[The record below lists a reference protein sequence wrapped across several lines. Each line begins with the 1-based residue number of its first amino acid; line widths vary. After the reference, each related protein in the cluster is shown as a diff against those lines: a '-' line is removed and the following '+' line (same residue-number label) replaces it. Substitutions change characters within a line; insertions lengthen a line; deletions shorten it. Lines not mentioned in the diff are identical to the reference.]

1 MKKEEFIALA
11 KKYHAGQC
19 STEEENLY
27 EKVYDEFMNDES
39 LAPIWG
45 EKKKENIRKK
55 ILSGIEIKRFEKKRE
70 KNRLNRMVWRV
81 AAAVLLAG
89 GIGLTSYFIGNREVK
104 VNYITK
110 STTKGQRSI
119 VTLSDGSVIT
129 LNSKS
134 KLSYPDKFSG
144 KTREISLE
152 GEAFF
157 EVQKDPDKTFI
168 VHSGDVVTTV
178 LGTSFNV
185 RAFEDEKVEVTVATG
200 TVKVAANTTGKEV
213 LLIKGQQ
220 AIYSGKLSDITIR
233 DVDPGQY
240 ASWISRSLEFDMM
253 PFSEV
258 IKTLERTYNMEIRI
272 RSTASDECLIRG
284 KYENEKLINV
294 LKGLKFVVNF
304 DYFIAED
311 DIIIIDGKG
320 CIN

>member
-11 KKYHAGQC
+11 KKYRAGQC
-19 STEEENLY
+19 SPEEQNLY
-27 EKVYDEFMNDES
+27 AKVYDEFMNDES
-39 LAPIWG
+39 LAPNWD
-45 EKKKENIRKK
+45 EKEKENARKK
-55 ILSGIEIKRFEKKRE
+55 ILSGIEIKRFEKKKERI
-70 KNRLNRMVWRV
+70 RLNRMVWRV
-81 AAAVLLAG
+81 AASVLLAG
-89 GIGLTSYFIGNREVK
+89 GIGLISYFIGNREVK
-104 VNYITK
+104 MNYLTK

-134 KLSYPDKFSG
+134 KLFYPEEFSG
-144 KTREISLE
+144 KTREITLE

-157 EVQKDPDKTFI
+157 EVQKDSDKTFI

-185 RAFEDEKVEVTVATG
+185 RAFEEAQVEVTVATG
-200 TVKVAANTTGKEV
+200 TVKVVANATGKEV

-220 AIYSGKLSDITIR
+220 AIYSGESSDITIL
-233 DVDPGQY
+233 DVDPGRHT
-240 ASWISRSLEFDMM
+240 SWISRSLEFDMI

-258 IKTLERTYNMEIRI
+258 IKTLERTYNTEIRI
-272 RSTASDECLIRG
+272 RSTGSDECLVRG
-284 KYENEKLINV
+284 KYDNEKLINV

-304 DYFIAED
+304 DYYVTENN
-311 DIIIIDGKG
+311 IIIIDGKG